1 VITPLLHMV
10 WLGSPIPNKV
20 AGNMAEWQLQNPE
33 WNLNI
38 WTAPLPSML
47 NLDLFERAHEFVKPD
62 AVWQFRADLMR
73 YEILY
78 QYGGLYVDCDTTP
91 LRPLGDLLDDVQEF
105 AVREDKDW
113 IGNTYLASEPATE
126 LFAALTERQREHT
139 KQFSGHAAAGVV
151 SGPQYLTPIWQ
162 EFGGHVDERTEL
174 WLPYSWSHVR
184 KRNEN
189 SVKIPDGAYA
199 IHAWEHSRERRKRT
213 DAEYRRER
221 NRL

>member
-1 VITPLLHMV
+1 VIPKTLHMV

-47 NLDLFERAHEFVKPD
+47 NLDLYEQAHEYVKPD

-91 LRPLGDLLDDVQEF
+91 LRPLGDLLDNVQEF

-162 EFGGHVDERTEL
+162 EFGGHVEERTEL
-174 WLPYSWSHVR
+174 WFPYGWSDVR
-184 KRNEN
+184 ACRERQVPI
-189 SVKIPDGAYA
+189 SESAYA
-199 IHAWEHSRERRKRT
+199 VHLWNHSLDRRRSNNRRSRRDRES
-213 DAEYRRER
+213 
-221 NRL
+221 L